1 MDESEIAAK
10 YEGKGSPDAQKAAA
24 VSLIE
29 QDGRLLCVWNR
40 RYEGWSLPGGM
51 VEPGESPRQAQER
64 ELREETGLA
73 TLEQTLV
80 FKGPHGVATPASVS
94 SKPGGRVS
102 SKPGGREHPRGPTGP
117 SEHPRGPTG
126 PSEGRASSVYVFRVR
141 AEGQARMMED
151 GCPVTWKTREQFLA
165 CRPFASF
172 YKQVFEIVPEGSQ
185 VLECGHTQQEHEQLT
200 IVPEK

>member
-1 MDESEIAAK
+1 MGAEKDHAT
-10 YEGKGSPDAQKAAA
+10 QKAAA

-73 TLEQTLV
+73 TLERTLV
-80 FKGPHGVATPASVS
+80 FKGPHGVATPAS
-94 SKPGGRVS
+94 K
-102 SKPGGREHPRGPTGP
+102 
-117 SEHPRGPTG
+117 
-126 PSEGRASSVYVFRVR
+126 GRASSVYVFRVR
-141 AEGQARMMED
+141 AEGQARMVED

-165 CRPFASF
+165 CSPFASF
-172 YKQVFEIVPEGSQ
+172 YKQVFEIVPEGSL